1 MKVIYMEQT
10 LQLLANINRD
20 NPEFIKELLASGQVK
35 EPEDGKKYLAI
46 EIEE

>member
-10 LQLLANINRD
+10 LQLLATVNQD
-20 NPEFIKELLASGQVK
+20 NPEFIKDLLSSGQVK
-35 EPEDGKKYLAI
+35 ETEDGKKYLAI